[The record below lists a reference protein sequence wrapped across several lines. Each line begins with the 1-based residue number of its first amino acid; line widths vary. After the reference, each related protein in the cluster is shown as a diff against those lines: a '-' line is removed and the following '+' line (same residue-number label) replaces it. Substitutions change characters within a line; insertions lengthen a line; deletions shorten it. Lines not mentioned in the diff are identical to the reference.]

1 MGIKQSDLVAPPTL
15 VVNSS
20 DPGIRISGPQADNLK
35 AKIFDPKPSTSIGT
49 GSSNTSST
57 TKPTDIKVAT
67 PDVVKAVHDK
77 AYSNEKVM
85 QALFEDMGL
94 QEILSV
100 TRNTAM
106 NIVNGQ
112 NVLYQPI
119 ENIALIALK
128 YNSYNILP
136 LQSADTIFK
145 NFSISLENKL
155 VADGEGTGPTGSTEY
170 IDESY
175 NLVINVTNLQ
185 PDEFVEIESLNIEN
199 LFNDTIYGG
208 ATS

>member
-1 MGIKQSDLVAPPTL
+1 MAMKPSDLVGTQPGIINTA
-15 VVNSS
+15 
-20 DPGIRISGPQADNLK
+20 DPGI
-35 AKIFDPKPSTSIGT
+35 KIDPFQKKLDPKPTTSVGA
-49 GSSNTSST
+49 GNGNTSA

-119 ENIALIALK
+119 ENIGLISLA
-128 YNSYNILP
+128 YNSLNILP

-145 NFSISLENKL
+145 NFSISLEDKL
-155 VADGEGTGPTGSTEY
+155 VPDGEGTGSNGKSEY
-170 IDESY
+170 IDNDN

-185 PDEFVEIESLNIEN
+185 PDELVEIESLNIEN

-208 ATS
+208 EIIS

>member
-1 MGIKQSDLVAPPTL
+1 MGMRESQLLQDPANYSY
-15 VVNSS
+15 VVNPNTTITSFQ
-20 DPGIRISGPQADNLK
+20 DQAP
-35 AKIFDPKPSTSIGT
+35 KIEVKPTTSVAAGT
-49 GSSNTSST
+49 GSTTTST

-77 AYSNEKVM
+77 AYSTEKVM
-85 QALFEDMGL
+85 QAFFEDMGL

-112 NVLYQPI
+112 NILYQPI
-119 ENIALIALK
+119 ENIGLIALK
-128 YNSYNILP
+128 YNSSNILP

-145 NFSISLENKL
+145 NFSISLEDKL
-155 VADGEGTGPTGSTEY
+155 VPEGEGTGPNGSSEY
-170 IDESY
+170 LDESN
-175 NLVINVTNLQ
+175 NLVINITNLQ
-185 PDEFVEIESLNIEN
+185 SDEFMEIESLNIES

-208 ATS
+208 V

>member
-1 MGIKQSDLVAPPTL
+1 MGIRESQLLSQDPSNQTY
-15 VVNSS
+15 VVNPNTQITSFQDQS
-20 DPGIRISGPQADNLK
+20 PKVQ
-35 AKIFDPKPSTSIGT
+35 PKPTTSVGSGT
-49 GSSNTSST
+49 SGSIPV
-57 TKPTDIKVAT
+57 KPTDVKVAT

-77 AYSNEKVM
+77 AYSNEKIM
-85 QALFEDMGL
+85 QSLFEDMGL

-100 TRNTAM
+100 TRNSAM
-106 NIVNGQ
+106 NVVNGQ

-119 ENIALIALK
+119 ENIAGLALK
-128 YNSYNILP
+128 YNSFNILP

-145 NFSISLENKL
+145 NFSISLEDKL
-155 VADGEGTGPTGSTEY
+155 VADGEGTGPNGESEY
-170 IDESY
+170 IDEAN

-185 PDEFVEIESLNIEN
+185 PDELVEIESLNIEN

>member
-1 MGIKQSDLVAPPTL
+1 MAMKPSDLVGTQPGIINTA
-15 VVNSS
+15 
-20 DPGIRISGPQADNLK
+20 DPGI
-35 AKIFDPKPSTSIGT
+35 KIDPFQKKLDPKPTTSVGA
-49 GSSNTSST
+49 GNGNTSA

-119 ENIALIALK
+119 ENIGLISLA
-128 YNSYNILP
+128 YNSLNILP
-136 LQSADTIFK
+136 IQSADTIFK
-145 NFSISLENKL
+145 NFSISLEDKL
-155 VADGEGTGPTGSTEY
+155 VSNGDGTGPSGESEY
-170 IDESY
+170 IDETY
-175 NLVINVTNLQ
+175 NLVINITNLQ
-185 PDEFVEIESLNIEN
+185 PDEFVEIESLNIES
-199 LFNDTIYGG
+199 LFNDTIYVG

>member
-1 MGIKQSDLVAPPTL
+1 MKPSDLVGTQPGIINTA
-15 VVNSS
+15 
-20 DPGIRISGPQADNLK
+20 DPGI
-35 AKIFDPKPSTSIGT
+35 KIDPFQKKLDPKPTTSVGA
-49 GSSNTSST
+49 GNGNTSA

-119 ENIALIALK
+119 ENIGLISLA
-128 YNSYNILP
+128 YNSLNILP

-145 NFSISLENKL
+145 NFSISLEDKL
-155 VADGEGTGPTGSTEY
+155 VPDGEGTGSNGKSEY
-170 IDESY
+170 IDNDN

-185 PDEFVEIESLNIEN
+185 PDELVEIESLNIEN

-208 ATS
+208 EIIS